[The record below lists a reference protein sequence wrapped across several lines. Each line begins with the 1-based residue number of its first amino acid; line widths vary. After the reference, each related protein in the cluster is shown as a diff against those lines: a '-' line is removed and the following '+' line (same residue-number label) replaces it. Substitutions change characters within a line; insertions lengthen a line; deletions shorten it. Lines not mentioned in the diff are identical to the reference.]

1 MYRIVY
7 LTPNELIRKNTILKL
22 QYEYSKSFLEEIVL
36 PTVLQGSIE
45 PKLTEFEKIFSGIK
59 EVRECDVLNK
69 IASVWYYFTKTS
81 HASLGPRVGGFTE
94 KLIAHFIEKYG
105 GYDVQ
110 TNVTLGKLGKTF
122 GIESNSRSKVDFV
135 VKKGKMLSLIELRI
149 SEHTGGRTGQE
160 SLMDKFVKV
169 LDWLED
175 KKLRE
180 KLISRGITEIHLDI
194 AILFSE
200 DSHKLLSAEN
210 YSRGR
215 FNSLI
220 SYILDKRHI
229 YGSILRLI
237 NKGYTL
243 ESSETKNI
251 KNTLRT
257 MLESSKS
264 FSLLK
269 DDFRIEFN
277 VLFGNEFFERYT
289 GKRFEELIEA
299 EGNLIADDVWLF
311 FTLTLNELKVSKMF
325 SQTFVKIVYEFLT
338 GNGKELSK
346 KFVELYK
353 LAKQSRTE
361 LDEYFKRL
369 DEIASELGNAFMNYA
384 SNLGLKLRFLETND
398 STAHYRYLKCLCLT
412 ALAIYKLKN
421 RL

>member
-1 MYRIVY
+1 
-7 LTPNELIRKNTILKL
+7 
-22 QYEYSKSFLEEIVL
+22 
-36 PTVLQGSIE
+36 
-45 PKLTEFEKIFSGIK
+45 
-59 EVRECDVLNK
+59 
-69 IASVWYYFTKTS
+69 
-81 HASLGPRVGGFTE
+81 
-94 KLIAHFIEKYG
+94 
-105 GYDVQ
+105 
-110 TNVTLGKLGKTF
+110 
-122 GIESNSRSKVDFV
+122 
-135 VKKGKMLSLIELRI
+135 
-149 SEHTGGRTGQE
+149 
-160 SLMDKFVKV
+160 
-169 LDWLED
+169 
-175 KKLRE
+175 
-180 KLISRGITEIHLDI
+180 
-194 AILFSE
+194 
-200 DSHKLLSAEN
+200 
-210 YSRGR
+210 
-215 FNSLI
+215 
-220 SYILDKRHI
+220 
-229 YGSILRLI
+229 
-237 NKGYTL
+237 
-243 ESSETKNI
+243 
-251 KNTLRT
+251 